1 MWTLNIITVV
11 VVVVDDDTYYW
22 VYLSSNHLFQ
32 VYYKVRQVLL
42 QSATAFFITKCD
54 GLLLQS
60 ATAFL
65 LQSATAFLL
74 QSVTSVITKCDRYY
88 KVWQF
93 YYKVRQ
99 VLQSVTILLQS
110 ATGITKCDEYYKV
123 RQYMV
128 TAAKKRAFESCLA
141 CQHFISDW
149 LGKLKP
155 NKLSTGCQ
163 NELKGV
169 AVEKATSP
177 GRRLFFSNVYHFH
190 MVEICQHFWNV
201 FWRLSKIISW

>member
-1 MWTLNIITVV
+1 MWTLIIIIVV

-22 VYLSSNHLFQ
+22 VYLSSDHLFQ

-65 LQSATAFLL
+65 LQSAT
-74 QSVTSVITKCDRYY
+74 SVITKCDRYY

-99 VLQSVTILLQS
+99 VLQSATI
-110 ATGITKCDEYYKV
+110 ITKCDSTIVHMQSSNFELLLCILRMLFEWQNFYW
-123 RQYMV
+123 QMQAPWEA
-128 TAAKKRAFESCLA
+128 TAQLSSEAFKKWLCVVMF
-141 CQHFISDW
+141 QHYPPTD
-149 LGKLKP
+149 LLTETVG
-155 NKLSTGCQ
+155 
-163 NELKGV
+163 
-169 AVEKATSP
+169 
-177 GRRLFFSNVYHFH
+177 Y
-190 MVEICQHFWNV
+190 
-201 FWRLSKIISW
+201 